1 MKRVFGY
8 LAKFKKESFLAP
20 LFKML
25 EATFELLVPLV
36 VKRLVDVGIKNADKP
51 YIFAMCGLLVLFC
64 IIGFVSAATAQ
75 YYSAKAAVGVA
86 TEMRHDMFLKVQRF
100 CHAELDTVGIS
111 NTLTRM
117 TSDLNQVQTGINMT
131 LRLLLRSPFIVFGAM
146 ILAFTIDV
154 RCALIFAVAIPL
166 LLIVV
171 FAITLVTIP
180 MFRRVQSKL
189 GDVLKS
195 TRGNLVGA
203 RVIRAFCAEDRMT
216 REFDGENDLLT
227 VMQKRAARISV
238 LLNPLTYLIINVAV
252 IVLIWTGAVRMEAGL
267 ITQGALL
274 ALYDYM
280 SQILIE
286 LIKFA
291 NFIVTVT
298 KSVASAERIDEFM
311 EAGDPQKLL
320 DAARDADK
328 PYIVFDRV
336 SFHYPRGGD
345 VLHDISFTAAR
356 GETVGIIGGT
366 GSGKTTLV
374 NLIPRYYDATG
385 GTVAVDG
392 LDVRAY
398 RGDDLQRKVGYVP
411 QKAVLFRGSIRDNMR
426 WGKADATDE
435 EIVDA
440 ITRAQGADI
449 LGAKGSLDAAVV
461 EGGKNFSG
469 GQRQRL
475 TIARALVRKPEIL
488 ILDDS
493 ASALDYATDARLR
506 ATIRNTENPPTTF
519 IVSQRAASVM
529 HADKIIVLDDGA
541 AVGIGRHEE
550 LLESCPVYREIY
562 DSQFKKGDAAD
573 D

>member
-8 LAKFKKESFLAP
+8 LAKFKKEAVLAP

-36 VKRLVDVGIKNADKP
+36 VKSLVDVGIKNADKP
-51 YIFAMCGLLVLFC
+51 YILAMCGLLVLFC
-64 IIGFVSAATAQ
+64 IVGFVSAATAQ
-75 YYSAKAAVGVA
+75 YFSAKAAVGVA
-86 TEMRHDMFLKVQRF
+86 TELRHDMFLKVQHF

-117 TSDLNQVQTGINMT
+117 TSDLTQVQTGINMT

-166 LLIVV
+166 LLAVV

-216 REFDGENDLLT
+216 REFDDENDLLT
-227 VMQKRAARISV
+227 SMQKKTARISV

-252 IVLIWTGAVRMEAGL
+252 IVLIWTGALRMEAGL
-267 ITQGALL
+267 LTQGALL

-298 KSVASAERIDEFM
+298 KSAASAERIDEFM
-311 EAGDPQKLL
+311 TSGDPRAVL

-328 PYIVFDRV
+328 PYISFDHV
-336 SFHYPRGGD
+336 SFHYPSGGD
-345 VLHDISFTAAR
+345 VLRDISFTANR

-385 GTVAVDG
+385 GEVAVDG

-398 RGDDLQRKVGYVP
+398 PDDDLQRMVGYVP

-449 LGAKGSLDAAVV
+449 LRAKGSLDAEIV

-493 ASALDYATDARLR
+493 ASAQDYATDARLR
-506 ATIRNTENPPTTF
+506 ATIR
-519 IVSQRAASVM
+519 AA
-529 HADKIIVLDDGA
+529 
-541 AVGIGRHEE
+541 
-550 LLESCPVYREIY
+550 
-562 DSQFKKGDAAD
+562 
-573 D
+573 